1 MLNYSAYKNY
11 KKEYMIPQKIQ
22 IKNFLSYGPN
32 LQTIDFTHHSLICL
46 SGKNGHGKSAL
57 LDAMT
62 WAIWGQARKVSGA
75 TKADQGLLRLGQTQ
89 MLVVFDFLFG
99 GKQYRIRREYMETYG
114 KPVNILEF
122 GMLESESDTLIPL
135 TDKTIRTTQEK
146 IEQTLRLDFD
156 SFSNSAF
163 LRQGSSNEFSKKS
176 PKDRKQILATILG
189 LDQYEVIRKLATEKV
204 KDAFNKKTVLMALQ
218 EKRSQE
224 LTTQETLNAEL
235 ERITTEM
242 KDLAHTEQTLH
253 NQHKNIAQQ
262 RTAYD
267 EQCKEYHNISF
278 QLQQLTE
285 HTHTQKKQL
294 LELVTQ
300 WRHVNQKKQS
310 LANMQQLQ
318 QQKNNI
324 ISAIAHHQKLLQEN
338 LEQRHT
344 LLTITQQL
352 TAIEQQHKDE
362 LTKQSH
368 TLQLELERLR
378 AEHKNLQTVAH
389 NHKQQLAQ
397 LQKDETMYATHIQA
411 HQQELSNIKCNS
423 TDITCAEAHLENR
436 KATYQHFVSLGNWM
450 SNELNSLVNKK
461 KLVHDENDPSCPLCE
476 QNLSA
481 SRRRFLKLNFE
492 KQESFLAHRLRRLK
506 RIIPIIKETLIAQH
520 AIITQDKTQ
529 LNYAAQLTAKMAD
542 STTLRAKII
551 EQIAQLTTASAQTD
565 AEITQYAHSIT
576 IKEKEITQHQNTTLL
591 RHPSTSSG
599 RTDGEQANPQY
610 HELLQ
615 HKQQLEQQLQQHQ
628 YKEEHY
634 KKDQE
639 LLAHIELQLAD
650 HHTVQKDIAQQEMR
664 KNSVNNL
671 CEELKTIKQ
680 HMHCAEKKRTAL
692 GDLATQL
699 RTLQEQET
707 KLESHKIELKNKKE
721 SLLHAK
727 GSIENQ
733 HKHLQKIKQEFEQE
747 QVNIAQL
754 NSIIDDYQTIA
765 TATGKDGIQALLIE
779 EAIPE
784 IEQEANVLLS
794 RLTNN
799 QAQIFIDSL
808 RDLKKGGTKE
818 TLDIKISDQAG
829 IRPYELFS
837 GGEAFRI
844 DFALRIAISKL
855 LARRAGTALQTL
867 IIDEGFGSQDDEG
880 LGHIMD
886 ALHKIQDDFSK
897 IIIVSH
903 LPTMKDQ
910 FPVQFYIEKGVQGS
924 TVTVL
929 EQG

>member
-1 MLNYSAYKNY
+1 
-11 KKEYMIPQKIQ
+11 MIPQKIQ

-32 LQTIDFTHHSLICL
+32 LQTVDFTNHSLICL

-75 TKADQGLLRLGQTQ
+75 AKADQGLLRLGQTQ

-122 GMLESESDTLIPL
+122 GMVDITSDSLIPL
-135 TDKTIRTTQEK
+135 TDKTIRATQEK

-163 LRQGSSNEFSKKS
+163 LRQGGSNEFSKKS

-189 LDQYEVIRKLATEKV
+189 LDQYEVIRKLAMEKV
-204 KDAFNKKTVLMALQ
+204 KDAFNKKTVLLALQ
-218 EKRSQE
+218 EKRSQD
-224 LTTQETLNAEL
+224 LTTQEALSAEL
-235 ERITTEM
+235 ERLETEM
-242 KDLAHTEQTLH
+242 KQLAHTEQVLIDQQKH
-253 NQHKNIAQQ
+253 HIQQ
-262 RTAYD
+262 RSAYD
-267 EQCKEYHNISF
+267 EQQKQYHNISF

-285 HTHTQKKQL
+285 HALTQKKEL
-294 LELVTQ
+294 LELCTQ
-300 WRHVNQKKQS
+300 WRHVNKKKQS
-310 LANMQQLQ
+310 L
-318 QQKNNI
+318 NNI
-324 ISAIAHHQKLLQEN
+324 HLLEQEKNKTISAIAQHQKLLQDN
-338 LEQRHT
+338 LEHKQA

-352 TAIEQQHKDE
+352 NIIEQQHKDE
-362 LTKQSH
+362 VTKQSH
-368 TLQLELERLR
+368 VLQLTLERLR
-378 AEHKNLQTVAH
+378 AEHKNLQNIAITH
-389 NHKQQLAQ
+389 RQQLTQ
-397 LQKDETMYATHIQA
+397 LQADDALLIAQIKTDEH
-411 HQQELSNIKCNS
+411 ELSKITVTAENIAQVE
-423 TDITCAEAHLENR
+423 THLEKR
-436 KATYQHFVSLGNWM
+436 KAAYQHFVSLGNWIN
-450 SNELNSLVNKK
+450 SELNSLVNKK
-461 KLVHDENDPSCPLCE
+461 KLVHGDDPSCPLCE

-506 RIIPIIKETLIAQH
+506 RIIPALKEILIAQH
-520 AIITQDKTQ
+520 AQITKNKELLQHATNITAKITDSSAIRTKIAQ
-529 LNYAAQLTAKMAD
+529 QLT
-542 STTLRAKII
+542 
-551 EQIAQLTTASAQTD
+551 QLTTASVQTD
-565 AEITQYAHSIT
+565 TEIIDHARMIAE
-576 IKEKEITQHQNTTLL
+576 KEKEITHQSHATQIN
-591 RHPSTSSG
+591 
-599 RTDGEQANPQY
+599 NPHY

-615 HKQQLEQQLQQHQ
+615 QKKQLEQQLHDHQ
-628 YKEEHY
+628 YKEEEY
-634 KKDQE
+634 KNDQE
-639 LLAHIELQLAD
+639 QFKRIEAQLAE
-650 HHTVQKDIAQQEMR
+650 HQTTQKDIAQQEMR
-664 KNSVNNL
+664 KNSISKL
-671 CEELKTIKQ
+671 CQELKTIKKNILI
-680 HMHCAEKKRTAL
+680 AENRRTTL
-692 GDLATQL
+692 GDLAKQL
-699 RTLQEQET
+699 QTLQEQEAQ
-707 KLESHKIELKNKKE
+707 LESQKIELKNKKE
-721 SLLHAK
+721 ALLHAK

-733 HKHLQKIKQEFEQE
+733 HKHLEKIKQEFEQE
-747 QVNIAQL
+747 QTNIAQL
-754 NSIIDDYQTIA
+754 DTIIDDYQTIA

-784 IEQEANVLLS
+784 IEQEANFLLS

-867 IIDEGFGSQDDEG
+867 IIDEGFGSQDEEG

-924 TVTVL
+924 TVNII

>member
-1 MLNYSAYKNY
+1 
-11 KKEYMIPQKIQ
+11 MIPQKIQ
-22 IKNFLSYGPN
+22 IKNFLSYGPT
-32 LQTIDFTHHSLICL
+32 LQTVDFTNHSLICL

-89 MLVVFDFLFG
+89 MLVVFDFLFS
-99 GKQYRIRREYMETYG
+99 GKQYRIRREYMETFG
-114 KPVNILEF
+114 KPINILEF
-122 GMLESESDTLIPL
+122 GMLDTQSDTLIPL
-135 TDKTIRTTQEK
+135 TDKTIRTTQDK

-189 LDQYEVIRKLATEKV
+189 LDQYEVIRKLAMEKV
-204 KDAFNKKTVLMALQ
+204 KEAFNTKHVLTALQ
-218 EKRSQE
+218 EKRSQD

-235 ERITTEM
+235 ERLEADM
-242 KDLAHTEQTLH
+242 KQLKQTEQTLLEH
-253 NQHKNIAQQ
+253 QKNIVQQ
-262 RTAYD
+262 RIIYD
-267 EQCKEYHNISF
+267 EQQKQYHNFSF

-285 HTHTQKKQL
+285 QVTMHKKQL
-294 LELVTQ
+294 LELFTQ
-300 WRHVNQKKQS
+300 WRQVNKKKQS
-310 LANMQQLQ
+310 LTNIQQLQ
-318 QQKNNI
+318 ETKNKI
-324 ISAIAHHQKLLQEN
+324 ISAIANHQKLLQEN
-338 LEQRHT
+338 LEQRQA

-352 TAIEQQHKDE
+352 NSIEQHHKDE
-362 LTKQSH
+362 QLKKNH
-368 TLQLELERLR
+368 TLQLELERLH
-378 AEHKNLQTVAH
+378 AEQKNLQMIAL
-389 NHKQQLAQ
+389 NQKQQLTQLQTDDAQ
-397 LQKDETMYATHIQA
+397 LAAQIKTHE
-411 HQQELSNIKCNS
+411 QELSKIKINAQ
-423 TDITCAEAHLENR
+423 DIAHKEAHLEKR
-436 KATYQHFVSLGNWM
+436 KAAYQHFVSLGNWI
-450 SNELNSLVNKK
+450 NTELNNLVQKK
-461 KLVHDENDPSCPLCE
+461 KLVHEDDPSCPLCE

-506 RIIPIIKETLIAQH
+506 RIIPALKEIL
-520 AIITQDKTQ
+520 
-529 LNYAAQLTAKMAD
+529 
-542 STTLRAKII
+542 
-551 EQIAQLTTASAQTD
+551 
-565 AEITQYAHSIT
+565 
-576 IKEKEITQHQNTTLL
+576 ITQHAAITKDKEQLQYATNITAKIANSVVL
-591 RHPSTSSG
+591 RTNIE
-599 RTDGEQANPQY
+599 EQMTRLNKASLQTENDSANVVRIIAEKQKEISKQAQSVQTINSEQY

-615 HKQQLEQQLQQHQ
+615 QKQRLEQQLHTHQ
-628 YKEEHY
+628 YKEIDY

-639 LLAHIELQLAD
+639 QLKMIEAQCADYHIIE
-650 HHTVQKDIAQQEMR
+650 KEIAQQDMR
-664 KNSVNNL
+664 KNNISNQ
-671 CEELKTIKQ
+671 CKDLKNIKSSMQ
-680 HMHCAEKKRTAL
+680 STEKKRAAL
-692 GDLATQL
+692 GNLAQQL
-699 RTLQEQET
+699 QMLHEQET
-707 KLESHKIELKNKKE
+707 KLELQKIELKNSKE
-721 SLLHAK
+721 MLLHTK

-733 HKHLQKIKQEFEQE
+733 HKHLQKIQQEFDQE
-747 QVNIAQL
+747 KTNITQL
-754 NSIIDDYQTIA
+754 DAIIDDYQTIA

-924 TVTVL
+924 VVHVI

>member
-1 MLNYSAYKNY
+1 
-11 KKEYMIPQKIQ
+11 MIPQKLQ

-32 LQTIDFTHHSLICL
+32 LQTIDFTDHSLICL

-62 WAIWGQARKVSGA
+62 WAIWGQARKVSGTA
-75 TKADQGLLRLGQTQ
+75 KADQGLLRLGQTQ

-122 GMLESESDTLIPL
+122 GMVDVESDTLIPL
-135 TDKTIRTTQEK
+135 TDKTIRATQEK

-163 LRQGSSNEFSKKS
+163 LRQGGSNEFSKKS

-189 LDQYEVIRKLATEKV
+189 LDQYEVIRKLALEKI
-204 KDAFNKKTVLMALQ
+204 KDAFNKKTVLVALQ
-218 EKRSQE
+218 EKRSQD
-224 LTTQETLNAEL
+224 LTMQDTLNTEL
-235 ERITTEM
+235 EHLETKM
-242 KDLAHTEQTLH
+242 KNLAHTEQELS
-253 NQHKNIAQQ
+253 NQQKQHAQQ
-262 RTAYD
+262 RSAYD
-267 EQCKEYHNISF
+267 EQQKQHHNVSF
-278 QLQQLTE
+278 QLQQLTD
-285 HTHTQKKQL
+285 HATTQKKQL
-294 LELVTQ
+294 HELFMQ
-300 WRHVNQKKQS
+300 WRQINKKKQS
-310 LANMQQLQ
+310 LTNIQQLQ
-318 QQKNNI
+318 HEKNRI
-324 ISAIAHHQKLLQEN
+324 VTAIATHQQLLQEN
-338 LEQRHT
+338 LEHRQA
-344 LLTITQQL
+344 LLTLTQQL
-352 TAIEQQHKDE
+352 NAIEQQHKDE
-362 LTKQSH
+362 QVKKNH
-368 TLQLELERLR
+368 ALQLDLERLR
-378 AEHKNLQTVAH
+378 AEQKNLQMFAL
-389 NHKQQLAQ
+389 NHTQQVAQ
-397 LQKDETMYATHIQA
+397 LQSDDTQLITQIKAYEQDIAKIKINAQDIA
-411 HQQELSNIKCNS
+411 HR
-423 TDITCAEAHLENR
+423 EAHLEKR
-436 KATYQHFVSLGNWM
+436 KAAYQHFVSLGNWIN
-450 SNELNSLVNKK
+450 SELNSLNNKK
-461 KLVHDENDPSCPLCE
+461 KLVHEDDPSCPLCE

-492 KQESFLAHRLRRLK
+492 KQESFLSHRLRRLK
-506 RIIPIIKETLIAQH
+506 SIIPALKELLIAQH
-520 AIITQDKTQ
+520 AMLTKDKEQ
-529 LNYAAQLTAKMAD
+529 MQHAKNLTAKITDATAARAKITEQITQ
-542 STTLRAKII
+542 SNETSACTHAKII
-551 EQIAQLTTASAQTD
+551 ECGQT
-565 AEITQYAHSIT
+565 IINKQ
-576 IKEKEITQHQNTTLL
+576 KEIDEHSNTTQKIDT
-591 RHPSTSSG
+591 PG
-599 RTDGEQANPQY
+599 Y

-615 HKQQLEQQLQQHQ
+615 QKQQLEKQLHNHQ

-634 KKDQE
+634 KKEQE
-639 LLAHIELQLAD
+639 QLKYIELQLAE
-650 HHTVQKDIAQQEMR
+650 HQTVQKEIAQQEIR
-664 KNSVNNL
+664 KNDISKL
-671 CEELKTIKQ
+671 CETVKSIKKNIQDAENKRIALGNLADQLHTLEEQEKKLEFQKTELK
-680 HMHCAEKKRTAL
+680 HH
-692 GDLATQL
+692 
-699 RTLQEQET
+699 
-707 KLESHKIELKNKKE
+707 KE

-733 HKHLQKIKQEFEQE
+733 CKHLEKIKKEFEEE
-747 QVNIAQL
+747 QANIAQL
-754 NSIIDDYQTIA
+754 DAIMDDYQSIA

-784 IEQEANVLLS
+784 IEQEANFLLS

-867 IIDEGFGSQDDEG
+867 IIDEGFGSQDEEG

-903 LPTMKDQ
+903 LPSMKDQ

-924 TVTVL
+924 MVTVI

>member
-1 MLNYSAYKNY
+1 
-11 KKEYMIPQKIQ
+11 MIPQKLQ

-32 LQTIDFTHHSLICL
+32 LQTIDFTNHSLICL

-75 TKADQGLLRLGQTQ
+75 AKADQGLLRLGQTQ

-99 GKQYRIRREYMETYG
+99 NKQYRIRREYMETYG

-122 GMLESESDTLIPL
+122 GMVDSESDSLIPL

-189 LDQYEVIRKLATEKV
+189 LDQYEVIRKLAMEKV
-204 KDAFNKKTVLMALQ
+204 KDAFNKKTVLTALQ
-218 EKRSQE
+218 EKRSQD
-224 LTTQETLNAEL
+224 LTTQETLDTEL
-235 ERITTEM
+235 NRLETEM
-242 KDLAHTEQTLH
+242 KNLATTEQTLINH
-253 NQHKNIAQQ
+253 QKQLVQQ

-267 EQCKEYHNISF
+267 EQQKQHHNLSF
-278 QLQQLTE
+278 QLQQLTQQAT
-285 HTHTQKKQL
+285 THKQQL
-294 LELVTQ
+294 LELFTQ
-300 WRHVNQKKQS
+300 WRNINRKKQS
-310 LANMQQLQ
+310 LANIHLLQ
-318 QQKNNI
+318 QEKNSI
-324 ISAIAHHQKLLQEN
+324 ITAIATHQKLLQEN
-338 LEQRHT
+338 LEHRQT

-352 TAIEQQHKDE
+352 STIEQDHKDE
-362 LTKQSH
+362 LTNKSH
-368 TLQLELERLR
+368 TLQLALERLR
-378 AEHKNLQTVAH
+378 AEHKNLQTVAQS
-389 NHKQQLAQ
+389 NQQQLTQLRNDDAVLATQITTHEKEVSKIKINAQDIAHADAQ
-397 LQKDETMYATHIQA
+397 LEK
-411 HQQELSNIKCNS
+411 
-423 TDITCAEAHLENR
+423 R

-450 SNELNSLVNKK
+450 NSELNSLVNKK
-461 KLVHDENDPSCPLCE
+461 KMVHGDDSSCPLCE

-492 KQESFLAHRLRRLK
+492 KQESFLTHRLRRLK
-506 RIIPIIKETLIAQH
+506 RIIPALKEILIAQH
-520 AIITQDKTQ
+520 AIITKDKEQ
-529 LNYAAQLTAKMAD
+529 MQNSVNLTAKIAD
-542 STTLRAKII
+542 LATTRAKTVQ
-551 EQIAQLTTASAQTD
+551 QITQLTTTSAQTD
-565 AEITQYAHSIT
+565 AAIIKHTRIITAQ
-576 IKEKEITQHQNTTLL
+576 EKEIAQQKNATQTIN
-591 RHPSTSSG
+591 
-599 RTDGEQANPQY
+599 NPDY
-610 HELLQ
+610 LKLLQ
-615 HKQQLEQQLQQHQ
+615 HKKLLEQQLQNHQ
-628 YKEEHY
+628 YKEETY

-639 LLAHIELQLAD
+639 QLKRIEAQLAEYEMF
-650 HHTVQKDIAQQEMR
+650 QKDVAQQEMR
-664 KNSVNNL
+664 KNSISKL
-671 CEELKTIKQ
+671 CDELKVIKKNIKT
-680 HMHCAEKKRTAL
+680 AENKRATL
-692 GDLATQL
+692 GDLAAQL
-699 RTLQEQET
+699 QTLQAQET
-707 KLESHKIELKNKKE
+707 TLDTKKAELKLTKE

-747 QVNIAQL
+747 QINIAQQDT
-754 NSIIDDYQTIA
+754 IIDDYQTIA

-784 IEQEANVLLS
+784 IEQEANYLLS

-829 IRPYELFS
+829 IRAYELFS

-867 IIDEGFGSQDDEG
+867 IIDEGFGSQDEEG

-903 LPTMKDQ
+903 LPSMKDQ
-910 FPVQFYIEKGVQGS
+910 FPVQFYVEKGVQGS
-924 TVTVL
+924 VVSII